1 MSPFRPPH
9 RRLRAADGGGHLADA
24 LDAALG
30 RLGALARTAAF
41 WTGVVLPFL
50 HVPLLFLVGLTETTT
65 PALVGLWTLNAAALT
80 VGARHD
86 PGSGATAS
94 PAN

>member
-1 MSPFRPPH
+1 MSPFRPLH

-30 RLGALARTAAF
+30 RLAALARTAAF

-65 PALVGLWTLNAAALT
+65 PALVGLWTLNAVALA

>member
-1 MSPFRPPH
+1 MSPLRPLH

-30 RLGALARTAAF
+30 RLAVLARTAAF

-50 HVPLLFLVGLTETTT
+50 HVPLLFLAGLTETTT
-65 PALVGLWTLNAAALT
+65 PALVGLWTLNIVALA
-80 VGARHD
+80 VGARHE
-86 PGSGATAS
+86 PGASGAAV
-94 PAN
+94 AAD